1 MFNPGNLVHARGRDW
16 VVQSGSSNELLSLRP
31 LTGSSDSLTY
41 LVPSL
46 EVEPIREASFPY
58 PNASKMGNF
67 EDSSIFRNAVMLRLR
82 DGAGPLRCLG
92 HIAVEPR
99 SFQLTP
105 LLMALKMD
113 TIRLL
118 IADDVGVGK
127 TIEAGLVAREMLD
140 RFEIERISVLCPPH
154 LVDQW
159 VKELSEHFN
168 LPAVALTSST
178 VYSLEKKLPSG
189 ISLTQYYPVTV
200 VSLDYI
206 KNPNRQD
213 NFVQTAPEFII
224 VDEAHTC
231 TEKNGKTN
239 QLRFNL
245 LRELSSKADRH
256 MLFLTATPHSGDN
269 IAFGNLL
276 SLIDPK
282 FAILGSV
289 DAMEIEEYKALREN
303 LALHLVQR
311 QRKDVL
317 QFQDKPNFA
326 KRLQNEFQYTLN
338 GEWKEFF
345 EDVREY
351 CAKLG
356 EKYSKDRNSAIWYA
370 ILALYRSIASSPA
383 SAIKALDTR
392 IRNVVEEENE
402 DADLEES
409 MRILMDTN
417 SSDVAAD
424 VDTTSLFK
432 HDKALKDLLEKAKI
446 LQELEDPKFSLLL
459 KVLKEH
465 FLKPDEYLHEP
476 YCPIIFCKYIATA
489 NYVATKLKEVLP
501 KEKYHVEVI
510 TGQQS
515 PEERQERVAKMSKE
529 DFPILV
535 ATDCLSEGINLQEQF
550 NAVIHYDLAWNPTR
564 HEQREGRVDRFGQV
578 SPYVK
583 CVMIY
588 GKDNPVDGLILNVI
602 LRKAK
607 TIRDSLG
614 VVVPVPDDSRAIQS
628 ALIQATM
635 LKRKSSLPNQL
646 EFDFGEIEDLQ
657 ENLNKPWEDA
667 LEKAKLS
674 RTIFAQRAIHTDD
687 VYALLTKEKL
697 ILGTENDVEDF
708 VLRVLSRL
716 HVRPEKTNKG
726 YVLCLQDIV
735 DSNLRTYL
743 KEAGIADKMK
753 VSFYYPPAS
762 GYSYV
767 HRSHPLVE
775 TLSSFTFEYNME
787 DSSTRDYDLG
797 TRCAVT
803 ETKDVSEI
811 VYLFMI
817 RIRMQINVAGHSSMA
832 EETLLL
838 KNEGSKLVVM
848 EDSKDYKKYLNVIPS
863 SNLATSYKER
873 MIDSAIRLYDNNRQA
888 LEEILLQRA
897 QVLFEENNKIRMASS
912 KGSFGRISVVP
923 CNDIDLL
930 GSYVLIPSG
939 EDL

>member
-16 VVQSGSSNELLSLRP
+16 VVQSGSTKELLCLRP

-46 EVEPIREASFPY
+46 EPEAICEARFPY
-58 PNASKMGNF
+58 PDVSKMGSF

-82 DGAGPLRCLG
+82 DGAGPLRCPG

-127 TIEAGLVAREMLD
+127 TIEAGLIAREMLD
-140 RFEIERISVLCPPH
+140 RFEIDRISVLCPPH

-159 VKELSEHFN
+159 ERELSEHFN

-178 VYSLEKKLPSG
+178 VFSLEKKLPSG
-189 ISLTQYYPVTV
+189 MSLTQHYPITV

-206 KNPNRQD
+206 KNPNRRD

-245 LRELSSKADRH
+245 LKELASNPNRH

-269 IAFGNLL
+269 TAFGNLL

-282 FAILGSV
+282 FAVLGDVNSK
-289 DAMEIEEYKALREN
+289 DMNEYRALRES
-303 LALHLVQR
+303 LALHMVQR
-311 QRKDVL
+311 QRKDVY
-317 QFQDKPNFA
+317 QFKDKPNFA
-326 KRLQNEFQYTLN
+326 KRLQNEFQYSLN
-338 GEWKEFF
+338 GEWREFF

-351 CAKLG
+351 CGKLG
-356 EKYSKDRNSAIWYA
+356 ERYSQDRNSAIWYA

-392 IRNVVEEENE
+392 IRNVTEEENE
-402 DADLEES
+402 DSDLEES
-409 MRILMDTN
+409 MKILMDTN

-424 VDTTSLFK
+424 VDTTYLFK

-446 LQELEDPKFSLLL
+446 LQELDDPKFTLLL
-459 KVLKEH
+459 KILKEH
-465 FLKPDEYLHEP
+465 FLKADEYSKEP
-476 YCPIIFCKYIATA
+476 YKPIIFCKYIATA
-489 NYVATKLKEVLP
+489 NYVAKKLKEALP
-501 KEKYHVEVI
+501 KKYHIEVI

-515 PEERQERVAKMSKE
+515 PEERQERVNNMSLE

-564 HEQREGRVDRFGQV
+564 HEQREGRVDRFGQ
-578 SPYVK
+578 SAQYVK
-583 CVMIY
+583 CAMIY

-614 VVVPVPDDSRAIQS
+614 VIVPVPDDSKAIQS

-635 LKRKSSLPNQL
+635 LKRKSTNQL
-646 EFDFGEIEDLQ
+646 EFDFGEIEDIQ
-657 ENLNKPWEDA
+657 ESLNKPWEDA

-697 ILGTENDVEDF
+697 ILGTEDDVEDF
-708 VLRVLSRL
+708 VLRVLTRL
-716 HVRPEKTNKG
+716 NSRPEKTSKG
-726 YVLCLQDIV
+726 HVLCLGNIL
-735 DSNLRTYL
+735 NKELRTYL
-743 KEAGIADKMK
+743 QEAGIADNLR
-753 VSFYYPPAS
+753 VTFHYPPES
-762 GYSYV
+762 GYVYV

-775 TLSSFTFEYNME
+775 ALASYTFEYNME
-787 DSSTRDYDLG
+787 NQNEYNLG
-797 TRCAVT
+797 TRCSVT
-803 ETKDVSEI
+803 ETKAVSQI
-811 VYLFMI
+811 VNLYMV
-817 RIRMQINVAGHSSMA
+817 RIRMQINTLNRSSMA

-838 KNEGSKLVVM
+838 KNQGSKLVVM
-848 EDSKDYKKYLNVIPS
+848 DPNDYKNYLNIVPS
-863 SNLATSYKER
+863 ANLAPAYKER
-873 MIDSAIRLYDNNRQA
+873 MISSAINLYSDNSDS
-888 LEEILLQRA
+888 LKEILSQRA
-897 QVLFEENNKIRMASS
+897 QVLLNENNAIRTASLR
-912 KGSFGRISVVP
+912 GGIGRVSVVP
-923 CNDIDLL
+923 CDGIDLL

>member
-16 VVQSGSSNELLSLRP
+16 VVQSGSTKDLLCLRP

-46 EVEPIREASFPY
+46 EPEAICEARFPY
-58 PNASKMGNF
+58 PDASRMGNF
-67 EDSSIFRNAVMLRLR
+67 EDSSMFRNAVMLRLR

-127 TIEAGLVAREMLD
+127 TIEAGLIVREMLD
-140 RFEIERISVLCPPH
+140 RFEIDRISVLCPPH

-178 VYSLEKKLPSG
+178 VFSLEKKLPSG
-189 ISLTQYYPVTV
+189 MSLTQYYPITV

-206 KNPNRQD
+206 KNPNRRD

-245 LRELSSKADRH
+245 LKELASNSERH

-269 IAFGNLL
+269 AAFGNLL

-282 FAILGSV
+282 FAVLGDVNSK
-289 DAMEIEEYKALREN
+289 DMNEYRALREA

-326 KRLQNEFQYTLN
+326 KRLQNEFQYSLN

-351 CAKLG
+351 CGKLG
-356 EKYSKDRNSAIWYA
+356 ERYSQDRNSAIWYA

-392 IRNVVEEENE
+392 IRNVMEEENE
-402 DADLEES
+402 DSDLEES
-409 MRILMDTN
+409 MKILMDTN

-424 VDTTSLFK
+424 VDTTYLFK

-446 LQELEDPKFSLLL
+446 LQELDDPKFSLLL
-459 KVLKEH
+459 KILKEH
-465 FLKPDEYLHEP
+465 FLKPDEYSNEP
-476 YCPIIFCKYIATA
+476 YKPIIFCKYIATA
-489 NYVATKLKEVLP
+489 NYVAKKLKEALP
-501 KEKYHVEVI
+501 KKYHIEVI

-515 PEERQERVAKMSKE
+515 PEERQERVNNMGLE

-564 HEQREGRVDRFGQV
+564 HEQREGRVDRFGQ
-578 SPYVK
+578 SAQYVK
-583 CVMIY
+583 CAMIY

-614 VVVPVPDDSRAIQS
+614 VIVPVPDDSKAIQS

-635 LKRKSSLPNQL
+635 LKRKQTNQL
-646 EFDFGEIEDLQ
+646 EFDFGEIEDIQ
-657 ENLNKPWEDA
+657 ESLNKPWEDA

-697 ILGTENDVEDF
+697 ILGTEDDVEDF
-708 VLRVLSRL
+708 VLRVLTRL
-716 HVRPEKTNKG
+716 NSRPEKTSKG
-726 YVLCLQDIV
+726 YVLCLQNIL
-735 DSNLRTYL
+735 NKELRTYL
-743 KEAGIADKMK
+743 QEAGIADNLR
-753 VSFYYPPAS
+753 VTFHYPPES
-762 GYSYV
+762 GYVYV

-775 TLSSFTFEYNME
+775 SLASYTFEYNME
-787 DSSTRDYDLG
+787 NQNEYNLG
-797 TRCAVT
+797 TRCSVT
-803 ETKDVSEI
+803 ETKAVSQI
-811 VYLFMI
+811 VNLYMV
-817 RIRMQINVAGHSSMA
+817 RIRMQINTFNHSSMA

-838 KNEGSKLVVM
+838 KNQGSKLVVM
-848 EDSKDYKKYLNVIPS
+848 EPSDYKNYLGIVPS
-863 SNLATSYKER
+863 SNLAPAYKER
-873 MIDSAIRLYDNNRQA
+873 MISSAINLYSNNSES
-888 LEEILLQRA
+888 LNEILSQRA
-897 QVLFEENNKIRMASS
+897 KVLLDENNAIRTASS
-912 KGSFGRISVVP
+912 RGGIGRISVVP
-923 CNDIDLL
+923 CDGIDLL